1 MQLQLASP
9 AGLNRGCTYGLFA
22 DLQGKEAL
30 LLCLRGFAIK
40 QSVNLVGSV
49 YNEGAGSE
57 QFGCETQCA
66 WLPGVTLLGLLSFR
80 DLGCNASMCC

>member
-40 QSVNLVGSV
+40 RSVNLVGSV

-57 QFGCETQCA
+57 QFGCETQHA
-66 WLPGVTLLGLLSFR
+66 WLPGVTLLGLIIFR
-80 DLGCNASMCC
+80 DLGYEASMCC

>member
-30 LLCLRGFAIK
+30 LLCLRGFAIT

-66 WLPGVTLLGLLSFR
+66 WRPGVTLLGLLSFR
-80 DLGCNASMCC
+80 DPGCNALMCC